1 MAMSR
6 AAVRRRQ
13 EELQAR
19 RDRRVL
25 LGTAG
30 VLGATVVIVLAG
42 LYVSVYRPPR
52 EQVATISSHTVTA
65 EDVADRATFY
75 MVSEGGAFSRE
86 TQDLPKLGLDRVVR
100 DSVIL
105 KQAPALVGE
114 VTDAD
119 ADAKAREVL
128 GNLEGDAYGK
138 ALQDVLQR
146 AGINRDQYRDILK
159 SRMLA
164 DRLTERFKGE
174 LPATLDQRHLLRART
189 PSQVNA
195 DRVIERARAGEDFT
209 KLAQQYGA
217 DRKLDIDQDWIP
229 DELLTPEVREALKG
243 LQAGEVSAPIPSGL
257 FFDVF
262 KVAEVENG
270 RAVSDDQK
278 GTLAS
283 RRLDAWV
290 TEQEPSM
297 MVMRSTSST
306 ASTWITKQV
315 TARVRKAFANPPT
328 NAPVSGQQTVPL
340 QQSIPVPQQAQ
351 P

>member
-1 MAMSR
+1 MSR

-30 VLGATVVIVLAG
+30 VLGATVIIILVG
-42 LYVSVYRPPR
+42 LYMTVYRPPR
-52 EQVATISSHTVTA
+52 EQVATISTHAVTA

-86 TQDLPKLGLDRVVR
+86 SQDTPTLGLDRLVR
-100 DSVIL
+100 DAVIL
-105 KQAPALVGE
+105 RQAPALVGE

-119 ADAKAREVL
+119 ADARAREVL
-128 GNLEGDAYGK
+128 GGLEGDAYGK

-146 AGINRDQYRDILK
+146 AGISQQQYRDILK
-159 SRMLA
+159 SRLLA

-174 LPATLDQRHLLRART
+174 VPATLDERHLLRART
-189 PSQVNA
+189 PSKVNA
-195 DRVIERARAGEDFT
+195 DRVIERAKAGEDFT

-217 DRKLDIDQDWIP
+217 DRSLEVDQDWMP
-229 DELLTPEVREALKG
+229 DELLTPETRDALAG
-243 LQAGEVSAPIPSGL
+243 LQAGDVSAPIPSGL

-262 KVAEVENG
+262 FVAGVENG
-270 RAVSDDQK
+270 RAVSDEQK
-278 GTLAS
+278 GKLAS
-283 RRLDAWV
+283 RRLDTWV
-290 TEQEPSM
+290 TEQEPNM
-297 MVMRSTSST
+297 MVMRNVSSG

-315 TARVRKAFANPPT
+315 TARVRKAFANVPSSVPS
-328 NAPVSGQQTVPL
+328 SGQTVPL
-340 QQSIPVPQQAQ
+340 QQTIPVPSQGT